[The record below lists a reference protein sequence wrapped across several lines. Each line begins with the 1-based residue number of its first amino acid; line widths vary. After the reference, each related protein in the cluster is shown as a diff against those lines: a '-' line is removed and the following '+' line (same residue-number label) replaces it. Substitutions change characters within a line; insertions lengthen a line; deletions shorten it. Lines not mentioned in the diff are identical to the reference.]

1 MAYLL
6 ICTFLVIISAVVTLG
21 LFGMP
26 NVGADICGFQND
38 TNYELCLRWYQMG
51 AFYPFSRSHNSNAV
65 RVGLLYLFSPLSRAP
80 LTLTHPPK
88 RTHTCAHV
96 RTYACIHT
104 HTHTYTHLN
113 KHTRVRTHLTHKV
126 MKHKK
131 VYGHKLKH
139 VRYRHLNHVLNM
151 YSYIIP
157 KLK

>member
-80 LTLTHPPK
+80 LTLTHAPKTNTHMHARTYK
-88 RTHTCAHV
+88 RTHTYEHAH
-96 RTYACIHT
+96 IHA
-104 HTHTYTHLN
+104 
-113 KHTRVRTHLTHKV
+113 
-126 MKHKK
+126 
-131 VYGHKLKH
+131 
-139 VRYRHLNHVLNM
+139 
-151 YSYIIP
+151 P
-157 KLK
+157 K